1 MSVADRIRELATRAS
16 RPPWWV
22 NDGHYIAF
30 FGNDADDSKHHVGTP
45 NAMAAEASTDA
56 ELTALLGTHAE
67 ALADLADAARSL
79 LADAEDA
86 GWDEGSAA
94 AGQVESA
101 LDRLD
106 GGDGQG
112 RRWWH
117 AFGKWTH
124 EIESVDRDTG
134 EVGPS
139 WQRSVVG
146 PSPVTPGNAP
156 ADAFRL
162 GMTYLASWDHE
173 PSEAEKDAIDPPEV
187 QP

>member
-1 MSVADRIRELATRAS
+1 MSVPDRIRELATRAS

-45 NAMAAEASTDA
+45 NALAAEASTDA

-67 ALADLADAARSL
+67 TLCDLADAAH
-79 LADAEDA
+79 LALAVMDDSKAETA
-86 GWDEGSAA
+86 QLRA
-94 AGQVESA
+94 A

-124 EIESVDRDTG
+124 EIESVDRATG

-146 PSPVTPGNAP
+146 PSPVTPGNAR